1 MSLSFKSF
9 RLFAIYGTRGYGDID
24 SERLKTLLFEVK
36 NGELDIQKA
45 LEALSALPY
54 EDLGFAK
61 LDHHRDLRTGFPEVV
76 YAEGK
81 TNEQLCHI
89 ADSMAKS
96 SSRVL
101 ITRASY
107 DAYMA
112 VKEVA
117 PQAKYKEISKTI
129 IIDNSPQ
136 STRVSGVLIMAAG
149 TADIP
154 VAEEAVVTAEL
165 MGNEVE
171 TLWDV
176 GVAGIH
182 RLLQNVPI
190 IQKSR
195 VIVVVAGMEGALPS
209 VVSGLTSAPVIAVP
223 TSVGYGTNFHGLTAL
238 LTMLNACTPGIAV
251 VNVDNGFGGGYM
263 AGCINLLSSKT

>member
-1 MSLSFKSF
+1 M
-9 RLFAIYGTRGYGDID
+9 
-24 SERLKTLLFEVK
+24 KTLLFEVK
-36 NGELDIQKA
+36 NGELDIDKA
-45 LEALSALPY
+45 LEALSVLPY

-101 ITRASY
+101 ITRASS

-136 STRVSGVLIMAAG
+136 STRVSGVLVMAAG

-154 VAEEAVVTAEL
+154 VAEEAALTAEL
-165 MGNEVE
+165 IGNDVDRI
-171 TLWDV
+171 WDV
-176 GVAGIH
+176 GVAGLH
-182 RLLQNVPI
+182 RLLAYLPVLRE
-190 IQKSR
+190 SR
-195 VIVVVAGMEGALPS
+195 VIVAVAGMEGALPS
-209 VVSGLTSAPVIAVP
+209 VVGGLVKCPVIAVP
-223 TSVGYGTNFHGLTAL
+223 TSVGYGSNFQGMSAL
-238 LTMLNACTPGIAV
+238 LAMLNACSPGISV
-251 VNVDNGFGGGYM
+251 VNIDNGFGAGYL
-263 AGCINLLSSKT
+263 AGMINSMSSE